1 MHEVRSSGNLISP
14 TSHLTKHLPMSK
26 SGRASKF
33 SPFNAL
39 DGHEEMIGEEGRLT
53 EFKYELSDDDAV
65 SLNQTLSY
73 LLVHQYEEISLKLTY
88 FKPDS
93 KKEGGSYVDYKGIF
107 KYFRED
113 TRCLV
118 FRDGNEISVDDIEKF
133 EI

>member
-53 EFKYELSDDDAV
+53 EFKYELSDDDAA
-65 SLNQTLSY
+65 SLNQTLPY
-73 LLVHQYEEISLKLTY
+73 LLEHQYEEISLKLTY

-93 KKEGGSYVDYKGIF
+93 KKEGGSYISYNGVF

-118 FRDGNEISVDDIEKF
+118 FQGGKEISVDDIEKI

>member
-1 MHEVRSSGNLISP
+1 MRPDLQEILYHQHHISQ
-14 TSHLTKHLPMSK
+14 KHLPMSK

-33 SPFNAL
+33 SPFKAL

-53 EFKYELSDDDAV
+53 ECKYELSEDDAT

-73 LLVHQYEEISLKLTY
+73 LLEHQYEEIPVKLIY

-93 KKEGGSYVDYKGIF
+93 KKEGGSYISYNGVF

-118 FRDGNEISVDDIEKF
+118 FQDGKEISVDDIEKF

>member
-1 MHEVRSSGNLISP
+1 MRSDLQEILYHRHHISQ
-14 TSHLTKHLPMSK
+14 KHLPMSK
-26 SGRASKF
+26 SGRSSEF
-33 SPFNAL
+33 SPFKAL
-39 DGHEEMIGEEGRLT
+39 DSHKEMIGEEGRLT
-53 EFKYELSDDDAV
+53 EFKYELSDDDAA

-88 FKPDS
+88 FNPDS

>member
-1 MHEVRSSGNLISP
+1 
-14 TSHLTKHLPMSK
+14 MSK

-33 SPFNAL
+33 SPFKAL

-73 LLVHQYEEISLKLTY
+73 LLVHQYEEISLKLIY

-93 KKEGGSYVDYKGIF
+93 KKEGGSYISYNGVF

-118 FRDGNEISVDDIEKF
+118 FQDGKEISVDDIEKF

>member
-33 SPFNAL
+33 SPFKAL
-39 DGHEEMIGEEGRLT
+39 DGHEEMIGEESRIT
-53 EFKYELSDDDAV
+53 ECKYELSDDDAA

-73 LLVHQYEEISLKLTY
+73 LLEHQYEEISLKLTY

-93 KKEGGSYVDYKGIF
+93 KKEGGSYISYKGIF

-113 TRCLV
+113 IRCLV
-118 FRDGNEISVDDIEKF
+118 FQDGKEISVNDIEKF

>member
-1 MHEVRSSGNLISP
+1 
-14 TSHLTKHLPMSK
+14 MSK

-33 SPFNAL
+33 SPFKAL
-39 DGHEEMIGEEGRLT
+39 DGHEEIIGEEGRLT
-53 EFKYELSDDDAV
+53 ECKYELSDDDAA

-73 LLVHQYEEISLKLTY
+73 LLEHQYEEISLKLIY

-93 KKEGGSYVDYKGIF
+93 KKEGGSYISYNGVF

-118 FRDGNEISVDDIEKF
+118 FQDGKEISVDDIEKF